1 MISGIPAFNGI
12 FLADL
17 SNTES
22 QITRANQEISSGFR
36 VNQASDDPSAVASI
50 LNDQN
55 SISQILQ
62 VQTNLSEAQTE
73 ATGADGSLQSTSS
86 LLDELVSIAAQG
98 ASSTA
103 TAASR
108 SVLGE
113 QVQQIQ
119 QQLVAIAN
127 TSVGGRFIFGGDSS
141 STAPYTY
148 NWSSP
153 GGVTANANPSNT
165 ATIADSSGNQT
176 VPRMTA
182 KQIFDARNP
191 DGTPAAGNV
200 FQSVYS
206 LGQALLTNDQSGVQ
220 AANSALQISVT
231 TVGQATTFYGTT
243 QNWIQQA
250 NDTATSQLNNL
261 KQSLSSVRDT
271 DIASAATQ
279 LSLDQTALQA
289 ALSAHGT
296 LDNKSLFS
304 YLG

>member
-73 ATGADGSLQSTSS
+73 ATGADGALQSTSS

-153 GGVTANANPSNT
+153 GGVISNGNPSNT

-250 NDTATSQLNNL
+250 NDMATSQLNNL

-279 LSLDQTALQA
+279 LSLSQTALQA